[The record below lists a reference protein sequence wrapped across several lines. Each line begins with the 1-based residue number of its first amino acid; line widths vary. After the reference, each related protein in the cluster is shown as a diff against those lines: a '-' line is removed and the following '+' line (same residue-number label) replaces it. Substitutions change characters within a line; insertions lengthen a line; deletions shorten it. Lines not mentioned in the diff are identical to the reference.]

1 MRVYQKTLSGVG
13 DEDEFEVPTVVTT
26 PLLPTQYQV
35 QLCKVDEKRDTKQG
49 FVVSF
54 LDIEDWCL
62 MKGWELLKLLP
73 GTRLANLSE
82 RTELF

>member
-1 MRVYQKTLSGVG
+1 MRSFQTTLSGIG
-13 DEDEFEVPTVVTT
+13 DDEFEVPTVVST
-26 PLLPTQYQV
+26 PQLPTQYQV
-35 QLCKVDEKRDTKQG
+35 QVRKVDDQRDTKQG

-73 GTRLANLSE
+73 GTRQAHYSE